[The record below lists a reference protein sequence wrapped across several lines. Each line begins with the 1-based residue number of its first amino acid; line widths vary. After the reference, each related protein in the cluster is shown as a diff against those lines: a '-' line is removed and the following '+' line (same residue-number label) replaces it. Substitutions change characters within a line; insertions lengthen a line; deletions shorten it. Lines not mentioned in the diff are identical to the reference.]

1 VLQLE
6 NALNNFTGARRLL
19 HLHRAIILRDYGL
32 LFSEVADALEGE
44 IRARRRDLH
53 IKFLTERIHIATD
66 LLDIRRR
73 HVDDTGKVQARNL
86 DILNICIEQFQEI
99 VRRARLVRVLHTD
112 AEFVWIGRRQI
123 ERQAVVVAHRLNQ
136 FEQVNHVHTE
146 NILCRAKI
154 CLKTVTV
161 ETQID
166 KDRMS
171 LVD

>member
-1 VLQLE
+1 MLQLE
-6 NALNNFTGARRLL
+6 NALNNFTGACRLL
-19 HLHRAIILRDYGL
+19 HLHRAIILRNDGL
-32 LFSEVADALEGE
+32 LFSEVANALESEVRSRGC
-44 IRARRRDLH
+44 DLY
-53 IKFLTERIHIATD
+53 IEFLTQRIHIATD

-86 DILNICIEQFQEI
+86 DILNIRIEQFQKI

-112 AEFVWIGRRQI
+112 AEFVRIGRRQI
-123 ERQAVVVAHRLNQ
+123 ERQAIVVAHRLNQ

-154 CLKTVTV
+154 CLKTVAV

-166 KDRMS
+166 KNRVS